1 MLSVLGDGA
10 ELRGADRSEVR
21 RMREENGPRAIDVL
35 VPIQRSLRRFD
46 IEIRE
51 DISEVQAH
59 LLKRVETVL
68 PCSCSRV
75 FSRVVRKQ
83 TPFRLF
89 FLF

>member
-35 VPIQRSLRRFD
+35 VPIQWSLRRFD

-59 LLKRVETVL
+59 LLKRVETIFWLFV
-68 PCSCSRV
+68 CT
-75 FSRVVRKQ
+75 RKEMPSLRQ
-83 TPFRLF
+83 SGR
-89 FLF
+89 

>member
-59 LLKRVETVL
+59 LLKRVETV
-68 PCSCSRV
+68 SAV
-75 FSRVVRKQ
+75 FVFKAPN
-83 TPFRLF
+83 TFPRLSPIF
-89 FLF
+89 CF